1 MPDDRQVATKE
12 RPGAEETSEER
23 YESLTVDPHIDEQ
36 DMEQRGLAALQDRRR
51 LLGLLVAVVLLVVA
65 IYFVLPKVV
74 GLDDT
79 IKKLG
84 NATWYWVGIA
94 IVANGLSFLAYM
106 AIFRSV
112 VGGAKEDE
120 VNRRI
125 DTRAAY
131 QVTMAGFA
139 ATKIFSAAGAG
150 GIALTYWALRKAGM
164 QAKRAACRMVAFTVL
179 LYAVYLLSLVVFGVL
194 LETGA
199 VPGES
204 PNGGTIFPAAM
215 ATGAI
220 VLLALTALIPERVER
235 GVSTMS
241 MRALKGPPNRWQ
253 RFLQRLAEI
262 PRTLAMGVRTAG
274 ANLRHPR
281 RGLSASL
288 GAIGWWAGQI
298 GTLWASFKAFGVEVP
313 LAVVVQG
320 FFIGMIANLAPSP
333 AAGVGTVDAGL
344 IGAFALFG
352 IPIEAVFPALLTF
365 RLIGFWL
372 PIPFGIAAFVQLR
385 NTVRRW
391 ERERGGYTIKSKV
404 TAEAT

>member
-1 MPDDRQVATKE
+1 M
-12 RPGAEETSEER
+12 
-23 YESLTVDPHIDEQ
+23 
-36 DMEQRGLAALQDRRR
+36 
-51 LLGLLVAVVLLVVA
+51 AVVLLVVA

-84 NATWYWVGIA
+84 DATWYWVGLA
-94 IVANGLSFLAYM
+94 ILMNGLSFLAYM

-112 VGGAKEDE
+112 ISGAKEDE
-120 VNRRI
+120 VHRRI

-131 QVTMAGFA
+131 QITMAGFA

-164 QAKRAACRMVAFTVL
+164 VARRAACRMVAFTVL

-204 PNGGTIFPAAM
+204 PNGGTLIPAGVA
-215 ATGAI
+215 GGVI

-241 MRALKGPPNRWQ
+241 LRALKGPPTRWQ
-253 RFLQRLAEI
+253 RFLQQLADI

-281 RGLSASL
+281 RGATATL

-298 GTLWASFKAFGVEVP
+298 GTLWASFKAFGVDVP

-320 FFIGMIANLAPSP
+320 FFIGMVANLAPSP

-352 IPIEAVFPALLTF
+352 VPIEDVFPALLTF

-372 PIPFGIAAFVQLR
+372 PIPFGIVAFVQLR
-385 NTVRRW
+385 NTVNRW
-391 ERERGGYTIKSKV
+391 VRERDGYTIKSKV
-404 TAEAT
+404 AAEAT